1 MNFYGEFLWQC
12 VISSHSS
19 IRQSVLLFTL
29 GTAKFLDIYNLH
41 HVRARLYGEDVL
53 PRLSYIITSPLSGSC
68 IVLPTTA
75 VKTYL
80 DPDMRTGK
88 FPGPQSPEVSPGRNP
103 GELRKPI
110 RTCLFSLP
118 TVVSARGIEPLRR
131 DEPVW
136 GLSAPCDA

>member
-1 MNFYGEFLWQC
+1 MAMCDFFPF
-12 VISSHSS
+12 IH
-19 IRQSVLLFTL
+19 RQSVLLFTL
-29 GTAKFLDIYNLH
+29 GTTKFLDIYNLH
-41 HVRARLYGEDVL
+41 HVRTRLYGEDVL

-68 IVLPTTA
+68 IVPPTTTT

-88 FPGPQSPEVSPGRNP
+88 FTGPQSPEVSPGRNP

-118 TVVSARGIEPLRR
+118 TVASARGIEPLRR

-136 GLSAPCDA
+136 GSSAHRDA